1 MAKATH
7 SGAALA
13 DGLVLDIHDLSI
25 QFGGLKAVEA
35 LSFHVKE
42 QEIFGLIGP
51 NGAGKTTAFN
61 CITQF
66 YHPDRGQ
73 VVFRAR
79 DGRVLDLVGLPVH
92 DIIRLGLVRTFQ
104 NVEVIRE
111 LTLIDNVLIGAHT
124 DFKATILEQALR
136 LPRARREER
145 EMRAKAVRA
154 LEFMGIAHLKDA
166 PAGGQPY
173 GVLKKVE
180 MARTLMAQPKLI
192 ILDEPA
198 AGLNDSETAELAE
211 TIRRMRDEYRCTI
224 LLVEHDMR
232 LVMNIC
238 DRICAISFGQFL
250 ACGTPGEIQGNKLV
264 QEAYLGEEEPE

>member
-1 MAKATH
+1 M
-7 SGAALA
+7 SEN
-13 DGLVLDIHDLSI
+13 VLKVENVTM
-25 QFGGLKAVEA
+25 QFGGVVAVDNMN
-35 LSFHVKE
+35 L
-42 QEIFGLIGP
+42 EINQGEIVALIGP

-104 NVEVIRE
+104 NVEVIKE

-224 LLVEHDMR
+224 LLVEQNARMA
-232 LVMNIC
+232 LSVA
-238 DRICAISFGQFL
+238 DRGYVLETGKIVAT
-250 ACGTPGEIQGNKLV
+250 GTGNELLQDEAVKK
-264 QEAYLGEEEPE
+264 AYLGG